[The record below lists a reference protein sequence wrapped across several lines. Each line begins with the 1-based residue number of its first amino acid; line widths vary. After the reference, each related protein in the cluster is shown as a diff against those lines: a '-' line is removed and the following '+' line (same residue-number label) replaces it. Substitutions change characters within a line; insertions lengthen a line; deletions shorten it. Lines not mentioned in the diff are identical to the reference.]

1 MGPRYRDEGADGRI
15 LPMPLKAGLYVD
27 AANLYRKDG
36 PSINYR
42 VLKEYVS
49 GGRELLR
56 SNAYVTVDPDNPKP
70 VKGFI
75 SALRDIG
82 FKVIEKEWTR
92 SSDGRVKANMD
103 MELAVDMLTQ
113 AENLDVIVLASGDS
127 DFVRLVRA
135 VQNLGKRVEVIAFQD
150 RIGFDLIKEADSFN
164 ALESLNE
171 IFMSEPDPPQPLSNQ
186 TPALEK
192 PVRGEERPR
201 FFRR

>member
-1 MGPRYRDEGADGRI
+1 MA
-15 LPMPLKAGLYVD
+15 LKAGLYVD
-27 AANLYRKDG
+27 AANLYRKEG

-42 VLKEYVS
+42 ILKDFVS

-56 SNAYVTVDPDNPKP
+56 CNAYVTVDPENPKP

-82 FKVIEKEWTR
+82 FKVIEKEWSR
-92 SSDGRVKANMD
+92 SVNGRVKANMD

-113 AENLDVIVLASGDS
+113 AENLDVVILASGDS

-150 RIGFDLIKEADSFN
+150 RVGFDLIKEADAFN
-164 ALESLNE
+164 ALESLE
-171 IFMSEPDPPQPLSNQ
+171 GIFMETMEPPQPITSES
-186 TPALEK
+186 PALQQLNKREG
-192 PVRGEERPR
+192 RIGH

>member
-1 MGPRYRDEGADGRI
+1 MA
-15 LPMPLKAGLYVD
+15 LKAGLYVD
-27 AANLYRKDG
+27 AANLYRKEG

-42 VLKEYVS
+42 ILKDFITE
-49 GGRELLR
+49 GRELLR
-56 SNAYVTVDPDNPKP
+56 CNAYVTVDPENPKP

-82 FKVIEKEWTR
+82 FKVIEKEWSR
-92 SSDGRVKANMD
+92 SVDGRVKANMD

-113 AENLDVIVLASGDS
+113 AENLDVVILASGDS

-150 RIGFDLIKEADSFN
+150 RVGFDLIKEADAFN
-164 ALESLNE
+164 ALESLE
-171 IFMSEPDPPQPLSNQ
+171 DIFMVTPDPPQPMTNE
-186 TPALEK
+186 TPALK
-192 PVRGEERPR
+192 PTVKNEERIGR

>member
-1 MGPRYRDEGADGRI
+1 MA
-15 LPMPLKAGLYVD
+15 LKAGLYVD
-27 AANLYRKDG
+27 AANLYRKEG

-42 VLKEYVS
+42 VLKNFVADE
-49 GGRELLR
+49 RELLR
-56 SNAYVTVDPDNPKP
+56 CNAYVTVDPENPKP

-82 FKVIEKEWTR
+82 FKVIEKEWSR
-92 SSDGRVKANMD
+92 AADGRVKANMD

-150 RIGFDLIKEADSFN
+150 RIGFDLIKEADSFV
-164 ALESLNE
+164 ALESLDE
-171 IFMSEPDPPQPLSNQ
+171 IFMSEPDPPQPMSNQ
-186 TPALEK
+186 TPALDTPSK
-192 PVRGEERPR
+192 SEERTGR

>member
-1 MGPRYRDEGADGRI
+1 MA
-15 LPMPLKAGLYVD
+15 LKAGLYVD
-27 AANLYRKDG
+27 AANLYRKEG

-42 VLKEYVS
+42 ILKDFVTE
-49 GGRELLR
+49 GRELLR
-56 SNAYVTVDPDNPKP
+56 CNAYVTVDPENPKP

-82 FKVIEKEWTR
+82 FKVIEKEWSR
-92 SSDGRVKANMD
+92 SVDGRVKANMD

-113 AENLDVIVLASGDS
+113 AENLDVVILASGDS

-150 RIGFDLIKEADSFN
+150 RVGFDLIKEADAFN
-164 ALESLNE
+164 ALESLE
-171 IFMSEPDPPQPLSNQ
+171 DIFMAAADPPQPMTNE
-186 TPALEK
+186 TPALQQAAA
-192 PVRGEERPR
+192 RGGEDRISR

>member
-1 MGPRYRDEGADGRI
+1 MS
-15 LPMPLKAGLYVD
+15 LKAGLYVD

-42 VLKEYVS
+42 VLKECVTS
-49 GGRELLR
+49 ERELLR
-56 SNAYVTVDPDNPKP
+56 SNAYVTVDPENPKP

-135 VQNLGKRVEVIAFQD
+135 VQNRGKRVEVIAFQD
-150 RIGFDLIKEADSFN
+150 RIGFDLIREADAFT
-164 ALESLNE
+164 ALESLEE

-192 PVRGEERPR
+192 PARTEERGR

>member
-1 MGPRYRDEGADGRI
+1 MA
-15 LPMPLKAGLYVD
+15 LKAGLYVD

-42 VLKEYVS
+42 CLKQEVS
-49 GGRELLR
+49 RDRELLR
-56 SNAYVTVDPDNPKP
+56 CNAYVTVDPDNPKP

-113 AENLDVIVLASGDS
+113 ARNLDVVVLASGDS

-150 RIGFDLIKEADSFN
+150 RIGFDLIKEADSFS
-164 ALESLNE
+164 ALESLE
-171 IFMSEPDPPQPLSNQ
+171 DIFLSEPDPPQPESNE
-186 TPALEK
+186 TPALQGSGK
-192 PVRGEERPR
+192 GEERG
-201 FFRR
+201 RRYYRR

>member
-1 MGPRYRDEGADGRI
+1 MA
-15 LPMPLKAGLYVD
+15 LKAGLYVD
-27 AANLYRKDG
+27 AANLYRKEG

-42 VLKEYVS
+42 ILKDFVAH
-49 GGRELLR
+49 GRELLR
-56 SNAYVTVDPDNPKP
+56 CNAYVTVDPDNPKP

-113 AENLDVIVLASGDS
+113 AHSLDMVVLASGDS

-150 RIGFDLIKEADSFN
+150 RIGFDLIKEADSFS
-164 ALESLNE
+164 ALESLE
-171 IFMSEPDPPQPLSNQ
+171 DIFLSEPDPPQPDSNM
-186 TPALEK
+186 TPALQET
-192 PVRGEERPR
+192 GGSNERSGR
-201 FFRR
+201 YFRR

>member
-1 MGPRYRDEGADGRI
+1 MRPSIDRGADRRN
-15 LPMPLKAGLYVD
+15 LPMSLKAGLYVD

-42 VLKEYVS
+42 VLKECITS
-49 GGRELLR
+49 GRELLR
-56 SNAYVTVDPDNPKP
+56 SNAYVTVDPENPKP

-150 RIGFDLIKEADSFN
+150 RIGFDLIKEADAFT
-164 ALESLNE
+164 ALESLEE

-192 PVRGEERPR
+192 PARTEERGR

>member
-1 MGPRYRDEGADGRI
+1 MA
-15 LPMPLKAGLYVD
+15 LKAGLYVD
-27 AANLYRKDG
+27 AANLYRKEG

-42 VLKEYVS
+42 ILKDFVS

-56 SNAYVTVDPDNPKP
+56 CNAYVTVDPENPKP

-82 FKVIEKEWTR
+82 FKVIEKEWSR
-92 SSDGRVKANMD
+92 SVEGRVKANMD
-103 MELAVDMLTQ
+103 MELAVDILTQ
-113 AENLDVIVLASGDS
+113 AENLDVVILASGDS

-150 RIGFDLIKEADSFN
+150 RVCFDLIKEADAFN
-164 ALESLNE
+164 ALESLE
-171 IFMSEPDPPQPLSNQ
+171 DIFMETMEPPQPITSES
-186 TPALEK
+186 TALQQLNKREG
-192 PVRGEERPR
+192 RIGR

>member
-127 DFVRLVRA
+127 DFVRLV
-135 VQNLGKRVEVIAFQD
+135 LAFQD
-150 RIGFDLIKEADSFN
+150 RIGFDMIKEADSFN

-192 PVRGEERPR
+192 PVRVEERPR

>member
-1 MGPRYRDEGADGRI
+1 MRPSIDHGADRRN
-15 LPMPLKAGLYVD
+15 LPMSLKAGLYVD

-42 VLKEYVS
+42 VLKECVTS
-49 GGRELLR
+49 ERELLR
-56 SNAYVTVDPDNPKP
+56 SNAYVTVDPENPKP

-150 RIGFDLIKEADSFN
+150 RIGFDLIKEADAFT
-164 ALESLNE
+164 ALESLEE

-192 PVRGEERPR
+192 PARTEDRGR